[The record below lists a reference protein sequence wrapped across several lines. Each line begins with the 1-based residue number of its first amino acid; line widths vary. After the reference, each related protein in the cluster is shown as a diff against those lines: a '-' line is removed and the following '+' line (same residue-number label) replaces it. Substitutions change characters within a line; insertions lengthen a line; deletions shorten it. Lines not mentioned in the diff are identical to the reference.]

1 MKAQINFKIPQFNSL
16 GSKEVKFKEQN
27 TCEETFREIWK
38 SLNKTLDKNWESI
51 EFEFNNQSI
60 LVCRHWLQETDFD
73 FNQSH
78 KIQ

>member
-1 MKAQINFKIPQFNSL
+1 MTATINFKIPEFNSI
-16 GSKEVKFKEQN
+16 GSKEVKFKQQD

-60 LVCRHWLQETDFD
+60 LVCRHWLQETDFN
-73 FNQSH
+73 FSQSH
-78 KIQ
+78 QII